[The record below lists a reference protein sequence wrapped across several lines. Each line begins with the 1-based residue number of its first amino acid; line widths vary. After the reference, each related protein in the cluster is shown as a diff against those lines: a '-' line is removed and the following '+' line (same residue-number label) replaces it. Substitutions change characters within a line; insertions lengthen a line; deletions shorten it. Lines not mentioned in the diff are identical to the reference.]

1 MLSMCT
7 QKAELLAQ
15 KSQPGPHPT
24 IINTTLSL
32 HPAEQGRFMDAH
44 KGQAAK
50 ATASQSSE
58 PRYERR
64 VKAVKEKLKREMG
77 EVINSLENDVISL
90 LHLRM
95 FGMAGKG
102 ECPTTG
108 CH

>member
-1 MLSMCT
+1 
-7 QKAELLAQ
+7 
-15 KSQPGPHPT
+15 
-24 IINTTLSL
+24 
-32 HPAEQGRFMDAH
+32 MDAH

-64 VKAVKEKLKREMG
+64 VKAVKEKLKREM

-95 FGMAGKG
+95 FGMPGKG

>member
-90 LHLRM
+90 LHPRM
-95 FGMAGKG
+95 FGMPGKG